1 MEFDYWLLYLFWLL
15 YLVSLYLYSTR
26 ELVCGQFPQ
35 GRKFDPLCFEYY
47 FGIMSLMWG

>member
-26 ELVCGQFPQ
+26 ELVCSQFPHEE
-35 GRKFDPLCFEYY
+35 GLIRCVLN
-47 FGIMSLMWG
+47 IILV